1 MNFNLRRK
9 VTRMKTKKR
18 LDQLSQFTN
27 NEEDTNLIQ
36 NMLSNADKHIST
48 VLDPDSNEMELWEIH
63 CEHISSVNKS
73 DRKNT
78 RTRHD
83 PITFKLGKSIIS

>member
-1 MNFNLRRK
+1 
-9 VTRMKTKKR
+9 MKTKDR

-27 NEEDTNLIQ
+27 NEVDTNIIQ
-36 NMLSNADKHIST
+36 NMLSNADKHTST
-48 VLDPDSNEMELWEIH
+48 VLDPDSNEMELWKIH

-73 DRKNT
+73 DAKNN

-83 PITFKLGKSIIS
+83 HITFKLGKSIIS